1 MAPSSLAAQLAQI
14 AANSK
19 STLNTKAQKAA
30 HAKSLIF
37 EHKVAAGQSYETVY
51 TICHEGFEDLRHLDA
66 RFAPYGAT
74 LFSEQSQEEDRT
86 QMTAAENAEL
96 DKRIDA
102 FLRLVGGKLRLM
114 PAIKAV
120 EWLIR
125 RFRIHEYSTAS
136 VLTAFLPYHAA
147 PVFVTLMSILP
158 AKIPQQYKFL
168 DPYIRSL
175 TSPPRAAI
183 VQQAIHHLDILSA
196 ISTWTLDSCQA
207 QQHYPGLIS
216 FWGGVMTEAVSGML
230 DHMRSGRK
238 AIQRDNDQD
247 LLQKLLPILGDAL
260 MMKKV
265 PGLQIA
271 TYMIISVYAAKG
283 DLDDTV
289 LQEFMHQLVLGWS
302 GETVRPGLVCL
313 SILAQYRSVKQLSWR
328 VAKLLTKVQDLEH
341 LLLEVHKEHR
351 VDKLANGLAL
361 ALIDRLSKKGDARGL
376 SLVKTILAT
385 AMVNEKQASILFR
398 SLLLAGNK
406 ITDDCDEDGTARRQ
420 LGLTIVALSQG
431 PDESGEPFRKVIE
444 EAEFDIEDLELR
456 LEASIRP
463 KKIIKQ
469 EGGDKVTDDDAEAAL
484 AEEMDLDAGLSRL
497 SKHKKP
503 PARTCLA
510 SDSDPIFDE
519 LCQLFI
525 SAASDK
531 DDLLKLDEVS
541 ILERDSAP
549 SDCFYFSFYMRIW
562 LGPYPVLARARA
574 LEMAKNRLQQPDC
587 AKLDFQA
594 VQPYCVAAL
603 SDPAKKV
610 RRAASELLAVLQ
622 TNMTDAGSR
631 KKSLPIWGSEGLYK
645 KSQSLKWLTPEASRT
660 LLEVVI
666 VPALEEAIMHEDH
679 ITAALKEAIESS
691 KSTTE
696 KEASKKGH
704 ISSNIR
710 ESILVFMASHV
721 VDTPLLN
728 LKLRLL
734 KALNQVQKVSKTS
747 RTQLLLPLLRWW
759 SALDHDEAV
768 KLVSKESL
776 DETKVDESFV
786 DVVVPNDATGLEC
799 LFDIVQS
806 RTAQDRPGL
815 VRSAFARIRKMW
827 SSMKGKA
834 RHEAAQ
840 KLLVLSQTEGTVS
853 EEATDLLRNVPLP
866 TDILLTFLEALQD
879 VAELASNPPSN
890 KRRRTSS
897 SDHQRVGELQHSPEL
912 AAALRKVTLVLQLVE
927 SSNPAE
933 HPELLQSLFM
943 VLSELQTFRT
953 LMGSEMGFLQNLV
966 LSSLL
971 AMMPTYRDDKNLK
984 IDTTVGHGDVLVSCI
999 QKSSSPAVQNSALLL
1014 VASLAKTAPD
1024 VVLHSVMPIF
1034 TFMGSSV
1041 LRQSDDYS
1049 AHVINQTIREVV
1061 PPLIETFRKTRKPIV
1076 ASASELLA
1084 SFVIA
1089 YEHIPSHRRQGLFIS
1104 LVENLGPQDFLFALV
1119 AMFVDKY
1126 GTSDNVLTF
1135 TADLINHFNVE
1146 TQMQTL
1152 IRFLDLVADLF
1163 KPKPAL
1169 STTLFGKKETEE
1181 ETNKTALK
1189 QLTLLPHILANRTLK
1204 REIRK
1209 LAERDDMET
1218 AKIRELYAQLLQDVL
1233 TVADTV
1239 RARKALHARC
1249 GDALAN
1255 LLNLLSVSEFIKS
1268 VETLLDRPNIGLR
1281 QKVLRA
1287 LESRVDSEAQT
1298 DAQSRTALLAFLP
1311 QLTAVIRDSD
1321 DMAYKHTAV
1330 TCVDKISEKYGKKDL
1345 EAVAAAASTIA
1356 GAHCLGQ
1363 SDRRLRI
1370 MALLCLASLVEVL
1383 QDGIIPVLPTAIP
1396 QTLAYLAQ
1404 SVDGTDPDVEL
1415 HNACYSLMAA
1425 LAQHLPYVISG
1436 AYLDQ
1441 LLAISN
1447 KSAESSLDEDDHEN
1461 RTTCLLFLA
1470 KQLDAKVLFVALQKN
1485 WTSAMNAGY
1494 LAIEEFIS
1502 VLGMGLDKHTK
1513 MSIGKNVPTL
1523 SAIFLGAFDLRR
1535 LEHIK
1540 GHTNAAKLAAI
1551 EDAINEVALKMVY
1564 KLNDAAFR
1572 PVFSQLMDWSSS
1584 GLPKSDTLGTT
1595 LRQQTAYGFLHKFF
1609 DNLKSIV
1616 TNYASYVLDPAA
1628 RVLAAFDPKDA
1639 QQRELWRRVLATLAK
1654 SFEHD
1659 QDGFWQAPSHFGA
1672 VGPALA
1678 AQFLHAPLLLQQ
1690 QQQPDLVDADLV
1702 PAVTELAAAADSQ
1715 EHQRELNTALL
1726 KHLRSET
1733 AAVRLAVVK
1742 CQQALVDK
1750 VGEEWLA
1757 MLPEMLPYIS
1767 ELQDDD
1773 DEVVD
1778 RETHRWIVKIE
1789 GVLGESLDSMLQ

>member
-37 EHKVAAGQSYETVY
+37 EHKVAAGQSYQTVY
-51 TICHEGFEDLRHLDA
+51 TICHEGFQDLCHLDP
-66 RFAPYGAT
+66 RFAPFGAT
-74 LFSEQSQEEDRT
+74 LFSEQSQDEDRT

-96 DKRIDA
+96 DKRVDA

-125 RFRIHEYSTAS
+125 RFRYVQRLCPVRQLYLTSSRIHEYSTAS
-136 VLTAFLPYHAA
+136 VITAFLPYHAA

-158 AKIPQQYKFL
+158 AKLPHQYKFL

-183 VQQAIHHLDILSA
+183 VQQAIHHLDILST

-216 FWGGVMTEAVSGML
+216 FWGGVMTEAVNGML

-247 LLQKLLPILGDAL
+247 LLQRLLPILGDAL

-271 TYMIISVYAAKG
+271 TYMVLSVYAAKG
-283 DLDDTV
+283 DLDDAV
-289 LQEFMHQLVLGWS
+289 LHDFMHQLVLGWT

-313 SILAQYRSVKQLSWR
+313 SIMAQFRSAKQLSWR
-328 VAKLLTKVQDLEH
+328 VAKSLVKVQDLEQ
-341 LLLEVHKEHR
+341 LLLEVQKEHR

-361 ALIDRLSKKGDARGL
+361 ALIERLTKKGDARGL
-376 SLVKTILAT
+376 PLIKTILA
-385 AMVNEKQASILFR
+385 AQMVSEKQASVMFR
-398 SLLLAGNK
+398 SLLIAGHK
-406 ITDDCDEDGTARRQ
+406 ITDDADEDGSSRRQ
-420 LGLTIVALSQG
+420 LGMTIVALSQA
-431 PDESGEPFRKVIE
+431 PDESGKTFQKIIE
-444 EAEFDIEDLELR
+444 DAEFDIEDLELR

-463 KKIIKQ
+463 KKVIKQ
-469 EGGDKVTDDDAEAAL
+469 AEGSDKAIDDGAEVAL

-525 SAASDK
+525 AAASDK
-531 DDLLKLDEVS
+531 EDLLKLDEVS
-541 ILERDSAP
+541 ILDRDSAP

-562 LGPYPVLARARA
+562 LGPYPILARARA

-594 VQPYCVAAL
+594 LQPYCIAAL

-610 RRAASELLAVLQ
+610 RRAASEILAVLQ
-622 TNMTDAGSR
+622 TNTIDAGSR
-631 KKSLPIWGSEGLYK
+631 KKTSTTWGSEGLYK
-645 KSQSLKWLTPEASRT
+645 KSHGLKWLTPEANRT
-660 LLEVVI
+660 LLESII
-666 VPALEEAIMHEDH
+666 VPALEEAIMHDDH
-679 ITAALKEAIESS
+679 ITATIKQALEGSS
-691 KSTTE
+691 KSSE
-696 KEASKKGH
+696 DKENSKKGH
-704 ISSNIR
+704 LSSSIR
-710 ESILVFMASHV
+710 ESIFAFLASHV
-721 VDTPLLN
+721 VESPLLN
-728 LKLRLL
+728 LKVQVL

-747 RTQLLLPLLRWW
+747 RTQLLLPLLHWW
-759 SALDHDEAV
+759 SALDHNEASSLI
-768 KLVSKESL
+768 KKESL
-776 DETKVDESFV
+776 DESKVDASFV
-786 DVVVPNDATGLEC
+786 DVVVANDAAGLEC
-799 LFDIVQS
+799 LFDIFQS
-806 RTAQDRPGL
+806 KTAQDRLGL
-815 VRSAFARIRKMW
+815 VRAAFARIRKMW
-827 SSMKGKA
+827 PSMKDRTK
-834 RHEAAQ
+834 HEVAQ
-840 KLLVLSQTEGTVS
+840 KLLDLSQTEGTVA
-853 EEATDLLRNVPLP
+853 EEATDLLRNVDLS
-866 TDILLTFLEALQD
+866 TDVLLIFLEALQD
-879 VAELASNPPSN
+879 VAQLASDPPAS

-897 SDHQRVGELQHSPEL
+897 SDHQRVAEIQNSPEL

-927 SSNPAE
+927 SSNPAK

-953 LMGSEMGFLQNLV
+953 LMGSELGFLQNLV

-984 IDTTVGHGDVLVSCI
+984 IDTSVGHGDVLVSCI

-1049 AHVINQTIREVV
+1049 AHVINQTIREVI

-1152 IRFLDLVADLF
+1152 IKFLDLVADMF
-1163 KPKPAL
+1163 KGKPTL
-1169 STTLFGKKETEE
+1169 SAVLFGKKETEE
-1181 ETNKTALK
+1181 DTNKTALK

-1218 AKIRELYAQLLQDVL
+1218 AKLRELYAQLLQDIL

-1239 RARKALHARC
+1239 KSRKALHARC

-1255 LLNLLSVSEFIKS
+1255 LLNLLSVSEFIRS

-1298 DAQSRTALLAFLP
+1298 DPQSRAALLAFLP
-1311 QLTAVIRDSD
+1311 QLTAVIRDSE
-1321 DMAYKHTAV
+1321 DMHYKHTAV

-1356 GAHCLGQ
+1356 GKHCLGQ
-1363 SDRRLRI
+1363 ADRRLRI
-1370 MALLCLASLVEVL
+1370 MALLCLASLVDVL
-1383 QDGIIPVLPTAIP
+1383 QDGIIPILPVAIP
-1396 QTLAYLAQ
+1396 QTLDYLTESLVGA
-1404 SVDGTDPDVEL
+1404 DCDVEL
-1415 HNACYSLMAA
+1415 HDACYSLMTA

-1436 AYLDQ
+1436 SYLDQ

-1447 KSAESSLDEDDHEN
+1447 KSAESPLDEEDHEN
-1461 RTTCLLFLA
+1461 RTQCLLFLA
-1470 KQLDAKVLFVALQKN
+1470 KQLDAKVVFSALQKN
-1485 WTSAMNAGY
+1485 WTSAMKTGY
-1494 LAIEEFIS
+1494 S
-1502 VLGMGLDKHTK
+1502 V
-1513 MSIGKNVPTL
+1513 
-1523 SAIFLGAFDLRR
+1523 SANFPNFAFD
-1535 LEHIK
+1535 
-1540 GHTNAAKLAAI
+1540 
-1551 EDAINEVALKMVY
+1551 IN
-1564 KLNDAAFR
+1564 
-1572 PVFSQLMDWSSS
+1572 
-1584 GLPKSDTLGTT
+1584 
-1595 LRQQTAYGFLHKFF
+1595 
-1609 DNLKSIV
+1609 
-1616 TNYASYVLDPAA
+1616 
-1628 RVLAAFDPKDA
+1628 
-1639 QQRELWRRVLATLAK
+1639 
-1654 SFEHD
+1654 
-1659 QDGFWQAPSHFGA
+1659 
-1672 VGPALA
+1672 
-1678 AQFLHAPLLLQQ
+1678 
-1690 QQQPDLVDADLV
+1690 
-1702 PAVTELAAAADSQ
+1702 
-1715 EHQRELNTALL
+1715 
-1726 KHLRSET
+1726 
-1733 AAVRLAVVK
+1733 
-1742 CQQALVDK
+1742 
-1750 VGEEWLA
+1750 
-1757 MLPEMLPYIS
+1757 
-1767 ELQDDD
+1767 
-1773 DEVVD
+1773 
-1778 RETHRWIVKIE
+1778 
-1789 GVLGESLDSMLQ
+1789 